1 MRNALCGHGHFCA
14 LWAAAVSFLSEAAAF
29 HTRLFID
36 KRTLEHDR
44 EIMSC
49 YGRIL
54 YMHQRSK
61 TGSWQGMLFY
71 PFTLHVHTYTCP
83 VSDAGRR
90 ALFVLANTAC
100 GHVAPFPKRAL
111 QPRSHDSLTP
121 QKLGRAP
128 SGFDNIPKFLSS
140 PPCHVFLL
148 CVQLYCTSLGDG

>member
-14 LWAAAVSFLSEAAAF
+14 LWAAAVSFLSEGAAF
-29 HTRLFID
+29 HTRVFID

-61 TGSWQGMLFY
+61 TAFLSLY
-71 PFTLHVHTYTCP
+71 PPCAYIHTCP

-111 QPRSHDSLTP
+111 QPRSHDPLTP

-148 CVQLYCTSLGDG
+148 CVQLYCTPLGDG